1 MQDEPCGAHH
11 DDIFKWDCAIRGP
24 SDSPWEGGLYKIR
37 VEFPENYPAAPT
49 ICTVDPPLFHPN
61 VFPNGKVCLS
71 ILHPEG
77 WNPSFGV
84 RQILEGSQRG
94 RSRVAEGFANFQG
107 AESLGVKASGL
118 LQSSTVV
125 KVSGRLV
132 FIWRMR
138 VDIVCT
144 FANKLWGHSGG
155 NASRFHCPL
164 LCYTDCSFMN
174 WCGENWGSHLK
185 VPRHILIESNLQK
198 FQMPGCSSLA
208 LDQLCEARRRPYTR
222 RI

>member
-61 VFPNGKVCLS
+61 VFPNGEVCLS

-84 RQILEGSQRG
+84 RQVPNVVDPASQ
-94 RSRVAEGFANFQG
+94 
-107 AESLGVKASGL
+107 KAS
-118 LQSSTVV
+118 Q
-125 KVSGRLV
+125 
-132 FIWRMR
+132 
-138 VDIVCT
+138 T
-144 FANKLWGHSGG
+144 FKKNKKSCESAARKMAND
-155 NASRFHCPL
+155 NR
-164 LCYTDCSFMN
+164 
-174 WCGENWGSHLK
+174 
-185 VPRHILIESNLQK
+185 IL
-198 FQMPGCSSLA
+198 P
-208 LDQLCEARRRPYTR
+208 D
-222 RI
+222 

>member
-77 WNPSFGV
+77 WNPSFG
-84 RQILEGSQRG
+84 ILEGSQRG
-94 RSRVAEGFANFQG
+94 RSRVAEGFANFQDSRERTAAG
-107 AESLGVKASGL
+107 LAIDQVKILKIFGIGDNGSQKETFLFWTNRHPPRRLLDKLSNRCDGNRWPAGRTPSEHRAIAGEEPRGSTLGRTSMKMKG
-118 LQSSTVV
+118 
-125 KVSGRLV
+125 
-132 FIWRMR
+132 
-138 VDIVCT
+138 
-144 FANKLWGHSGG
+144 
-155 NASRFHCPL
+155 
-164 LCYTDCSFMN
+164 
-174 WCGENWGSHLK
+174 
-185 VPRHILIESNLQK
+185 
-198 FQMPGCSSLA
+198 
-208 LDQLCEARRRPYTR
+208 
-222 RI
+222 